1 MLLSYLKQLQAHGQ
15 THLAVTAEARDVL
28 RKLYKGEISLSG
40 DTAAPPAED
49 SPAVAASGE
58 TKIPRP
64 TGGESSARA
73 ERAKQAVGKPSI
85 NGKTAEEQIAS
96 LKTQAQNWP
105 AIKALGSLRPTLVF
119 SSGNLEAD
127 LMFIDDAPSYHDERA
142 RLPFQGP
149 SGEKLDL
156 ILKAMGLTREQ
167 VYLSNLC
174 KFRPTLPGQTTN
186 NRRPRPEETAV
197 CRPFLIAEIS
207 IVKPKVIVAL
217 GASSAKHLLE
227 SEAAFDSLRGQ
238 WHEVSATAVRVTHHP
253 SFLLLSD
260 KDALVE
266 KRKIWEEML
275 VVMEKLALPISEKQ
289 KGYFLPKK

>member
-15 THLAVTAEARDVL
+15 THLAVTEEARDVL
-28 RKLYKGEISLSG
+28 RKLYRGEISLSG
-40 DTAAPPAED
+40 DSPRAAAPETG
-49 SPAVAASGE
+49 VGE
-58 TKIPRP
+58 EAKIPRP
-64 TGGESSARA
+64 SESEPR
-73 ERAKQAVGKPSI
+73 RAKLSIGKPSL
-85 NGKTAEEQIAS
+85 NGKTAEEQLES

-105 AIKALGSLRPTLVF
+105 AIKTLGSLRPTLVF
-119 SSGNLEAD
+119 SSGNLAAD
-127 LMFIDDAPSYHDERA
+127 LMLIDDAPSYHDERA

-156 ILKAMGLTREQ
+156 ILKAMGLSREQ

-174 KFRPTLPGQTTN
+174 KFRPALPGQTTN
-186 NRRPRPEETAV
+186 NRRPRPEETAA
-197 CRPFLIAEIS
+197 CRPFLMAEIG

-217 GASSAKHLLE
+217 GASAAKHLLE
-227 SEAAFDSLRGQ
+227 SEAPFDDLRGK
-238 WHEVSATAVRVTHHP
+238 WHEVAGTTARVTHHP

-260 KDALVE
+260 KDALAE

-289 KGYFLPKK
+289 QGYFLPKK